1 MAEWAAAQIIFL
13 PGPARLEGTEGLS
26 CYCLRGKDPEEQ
38 DGELTHW
45 LQEEL
50 PPCISYNVM
59 EEVGTVFVVF
69 DQAQGQLNPLRLPNG
84 RQDLKY
90 HGVQGL
96 TDHRALRFRYKGYSN
111 LFLHFWKKVA
121 IVFEDGKASRSARD
135 ITA

>member
-50 PPCISYNVM
+50 PPAYLTMSWK
-59 EEVGTVFVVF
+59 
-69 DQAQGQLNPLRLPNG
+69 RLPNG

-111 LFLHFWKKVA
+111 LFVFTVA
-121 IVFEDGKASRSARD
+121 FLEESGYCLEDGKASRSARD

>member
-1 MAEWAAAQIIFL
+1 MRRRRRGGRRRQSALALTRKRRKWRRAWPMILRSKMESSHI
-13 PGPARLEGTEGLS
+13 GCKKS
-26 CYCLRGKDPEEQ
+26 CL
-38 DGELTHW
+38 LHI
-45 LQEEL
+45 LQ
-50 PPCISYNVM
+50 CH
-59 EEVGTVFVVF
+59 GRVF

-111 LFLHFWKKVA
+111 LFVFTVA
-121 IVFEDGKASRSARD
+121 FLEESGYCLEDGKASRSARD